1 VDRIFVKLAPE
12 ESLHDSSFSNA
23 VKSIAEIMHYSTSNS
38 LCAIECFGR
47 STVSSDGAA
56 LAAAVLKELCRGEPS
71 PVVLFATH
79 MGQILLDSLQSIQS
93 HYALYHFA
101 SIEASN
107 SSGEQTMVHLYKLQ
121 HGIPQR
127 LGQNECRF
135 LCKARPHLVAR
146 SANIM
151 KLMSSQT
158 NTTLSRHP
166 KFSLIESL
174 NLIEDL
180 KTISEKHGAISFI
193 QST

>member
-1 VDRIFVKLAPE
+1 MKLAPE
-12 ESLHDSSFSNA
+12 ESVHDSSFSSA
-23 VKSIAEIMHYSTSNS
+23 LKSIAEMMHYSTSNS

-56 LAAAVLKELCRGEPS
+56 LAAAVLEDLCRGESS

-79 MGQILLDSLQSIQS
+79 MGQILLDSLQCIQRC
-93 HYALYHFA
+93 YDVIHFA
-101 SIEASN
+101 FVEASN
-107 SSGEQTMVHLYKLQ
+107 SNGEPTVVHLYKLR

-127 LGQNECRF
+127 LGQNEHRI
-135 LCKARPHLVAR
+135 LCNARPQLIAR

-166 KFSLIESL
+166 KFSLFESL

-180 KTISEKHGAISFI
+180 KNVSEKHGATSLI
-193 QST
+193 QSI